1 MMLHLGREG
10 KVVSEDGNFLS
21 REDDSCQ
28 FSPSPDCSK
37 SPKIQQ
43 LHTVVSEY
51 TTRVSLSFSETTDR
65 GTVWYLADLGM
76 AMTERHSECGEPQ
89 IIDTSIGTV
98 RFLEEYESSVS
109 RAT

>member
-51 TTRVSLSFSETTDR
+51 TTRVSLSFSEVITCTIYTSVPDTVFLDGRHGDDR
-65 GTVWYLADLGM
+65 KAQRVW
-76 AMTERHSECGEPQ
+76 
-89 IIDTSIGTV
+89 
-98 RFLEEYESSVS
+98 
-109 RAT
+109 RATDHRYINWNSKIFGRV